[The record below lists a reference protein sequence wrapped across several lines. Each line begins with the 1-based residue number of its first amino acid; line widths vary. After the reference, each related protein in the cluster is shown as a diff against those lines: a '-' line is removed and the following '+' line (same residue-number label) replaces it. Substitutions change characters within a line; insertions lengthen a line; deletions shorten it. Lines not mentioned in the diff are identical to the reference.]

1 MPIERSRKSN
11 FSKVRVLTRA
21 ILSNSSCIFLST
33 LSVILPAPALATSTA
48 APMARPERSPC
59 GDNFRTAKTRAP
71 HTASELFATL
81 LLVSLGSLNSLHRFS
96 CPFLKIC
103 STIFAVQ
110 CQHRRPFEVWK
121 CLFFSTAFIIRRTR
135 LIRNKSKN
143 IHMNKNNNSIAEPV
157 FETSLHFC
165 QPSGS
170 LVSRTK

>member
-1 MPIERSRKSN
+1 MPIERSRKKQLQQSEGVDSSN
-11 FSKVRVLTRA
+11 LVKF
-21 ILSNSSCIFLST
+21 SCIFLST

-71 HTASELFATL
+71 HTASELL
-81 LLVSLGSLNSLHRFS
+81 LHFYSFLLGSLNSLRRFS

-121 CLFFSTAFIIRRTR
+121 CLFSTAFIHPTHTTYSQQV
-135 LIRNKSKN
+135 KEYP
-143 IHMNKNNNSIAEPV
+143 HEQ
-157 FETSLHFC
+157 E
-165 QPSGS
+165 QQ
-170 LVSRTK
+170 